1 MNEESFFYAG
11 ARPQRV
17 DGSNSETRAELN
29 YPADLQRPSLMD
41 DAMGR
46 WRSCWCGVIPTC
58 GEGGA
63 PDQHPPNG
71 ACRVPADRR
80 QRQQGVLPQEVL
92 LQEVFLQVVLLQV
105 VLQGGRPLV

>member
-1 MNEESFFYAG
+1 
-11 ARPQRV
+11 
-17 DGSNSETRAELN
+17 
-29 YPADLQRPSLMD
+29 MD
-41 DAMGR
+41 DAVGR

-92 LQEVFLQVVLLQV
+92 LQEVFLQVVLLQEVFLQVVLLQV